1 MTSRILEI
9 PLNKL
14 ILSAANV
21 RRTGRENG
29 VEELAASIQAHG
41 LLQSLAVRP
50 ELDADGAETG
60 RYRVTGGGRRLT
72 ALKLLAKRKVVTKSM
87 AVPCIVAAGDEEEAS
102 LAENVVRESLHP
114 ADQFEAFRRLADE
127 HGTSA
132 EEIAARF
139 GVTPQLV
146 RQRLRL
152 GAVSPRLLQVYRD
165 GGLTLDQLTA
175 FALTEDH
182 ARQEQA
188 FASLSWNKEPYTIR
202 RLLTEAQVPARDR
215 RAVFVGAEAY
225 TDAGGSITRDL
236 FTEDGGGWFEDA
248 GLLDRLA
255 HDKLTA
261 LASEL
266 QAAEG
271 WRWAEASIDYPHAH
285 GMRRVYPHPQELAP
299 EQQVRLDTVQA
310 ELEALSVE
318 HDGVAEDSLP
328 EEARRQFDTLE
339 AEATA
344 LSERAYAHDPEAIA
358 RGGVFVMLHHDG
370 SVRIERGFIRS
381 EDERPPEPGP
391 EARAEGN
398 ATAEEPTLPGHEV
411 VAPCVDRP
419 EEEEETALRPLSD
432 ALVRDLTAHR
442 TLALRLALG
451 ENPDVALLAVTH
463 ALAAQTFHRGLD
475 LGTCLDLQ
483 ATSAALAS
491 HADGIEDSPAA
502 ARLAE
507 RHSLWA
513 RQVPR
518 DPAELWAFVT
528 GLDHDSRAD
537 LLAHCAALTVMAV
550 RLPWDRRPRTE
561 AGVATLATALALD
574 LAATWQPTVRSY
586 FGRVP
591 KPRVLEAV
599 REAVGEAAAARLDGM
614 KKQPMAEAAEQLVAG
629 TGWLPLVLRK
639 VEPSRPGLAEPEVV
653 NDERPSFATAAE

>member
-9 PLNKL
+9 PLGKL
-14 ILSAANV
+14 VLSEANV
-21 RRTGRENG
+21 RRTGRDSG
-29 VEELAASIQAHG
+29 LEELAASIRAHG

-60 RYRVTGGGRRLT
+60 KYRVTGGGRRLA
-72 ALKLLAKRKVVTKSM
+72 ALKLLAKRKLVPKSM

-127 HGTSA
+127 HGASA

-152 GAVSPRLLQVYRD
+152 GAVSPRLLQVYRE

-188 FASLSWNKEPYTIR
+188 FAGLSWNKEPCTIR

-215 RAVFVGAEAY
+215 RAVFVGADAY
-225 TDAGGSITRDL
+225 TEAGGAITRDL
-236 FTEDGGGWFEDA
+236 FTEDGGGWLEDA
-248 GLLDRLA
+248 ALLDRLA
-255 HDKLTA
+255 HDKLAA
-261 LASEL
+261 LAGEV
-266 QAAEG
+266 QAVEG
-271 WRWAEASIDYPHAH
+271 WRWAAASIDYPHAH
-285 GMRRVYPHPQELAP
+285 GMRRVYPQPQELAP
-299 EQQVRLDTVQA
+299 EQQARLDTVQA

-328 EEARRQFDTLE
+328 EGVRARFDALE

-344 LSERAYAHDPEAIA
+344 LSDRAYAYDPQEIA
-358 RGGVFVMLHHDG
+358 RAGVFVMLHHDG

-381 EDERPPEPGP
+381 EDEPPEPGP
-391 EARAEGN
+391 EDSPEAD
-398 ATAEEPTLPGHEV
+398 ATADEPALPPQEM
-411 VAPCVDRP
+411 APLHDERP
-419 EEEEETALRPLSD
+419 EEEETALRPLSD

-463 ALAAQTFHRGLD
+463 ALAAQTFHRALD

-483 ATSAALAS
+483 AMSAPLGS

-507 RHSLWA
+507 RHAVWA

-528 GLDHDSRAD
+528 GLDHASRAA

-561 AGVATLATALALD
+561 AGVETLASAVALD
-574 LAATWQPTVRSY
+574 LSATWQPTVRSY

-599 REAVGEAAAARLDGM
+599 REAVGEEAAARLDGM

-629 TGWLPLVLRK
+629 TGWLPPVLRT
-639 VEPSRPGLAEPEVV
+639 VESSRAGPAEPEVV
-653 NDERPSFATAAE
+653 NDERSAYATAAE

>member
-14 ILSAANV
+14 VLSAANV

-29 VEELAASIQAHG
+29 LAELAASIQAHG

-60 RYRVTGGGRRLT
+60 KYRVTGGGRRLA
-72 ALKLLAKRKVVTKSM
+72 ALKLLAKRKAVAKSV

-127 HGTSA
+127 HGASA

-152 GAVSPRLLQVYRD
+152 GAVSPRLLQVYRE

-215 RAVFVGAEAY
+215 RAVFVGADAY
-225 TDAGGSITRDL
+225 TNAGGAITRDL

-248 GLLDRLA
+248 ALLDRLA
-255 HDKLTA
+255 HEKLTA

-271 WRWAEASIDYPHAH
+271 WRWAAASIDYPHAH

-299 EQQVRLDTVQA
+299 EQQARLDSVQA

-328 EEARRQFDTLE
+328 EEVRARFDALE
-339 AEATA
+339 AEVTA
-344 LSERAYAHDPEAIA
+344 LSDRAYAYDPDEIA
-358 RGGVFVMLHHDG
+358 HGGVFVMLHHDG
-370 SVRIERGFIRS
+370 SVRIERGFIRG
-381 EDERPPEPGP
+381 EDELPPEPEP
-391 EARAEGN
+391 EASPEAD
-398 ATAEEPTLPGHEV
+398 ATANEPTLPRPEMTSR
-411 VAPCVDRP
+411 DEQP
-419 EEEEETALRPLSD
+419 EEEEETTLRPLSD
-432 ALVRDLTAHR
+432 VLVRDLTAHR

-451 ENPDVALLAVTH
+451 RNPEVALLAVTH
-463 ALAAQTFHRGLD
+463 ALAAQTFHRGHD

-502 ARLAE
+502 AQLAE
-507 RHSLWA
+507 RHAVWA
-513 RQVPR
+513 QQVPR

-528 GLDHDSRAD
+528 GLDHARRAD

-561 AGVATLATALALD
+561 AGADMLATALALD
-574 LAATWQPTVRSY
+574 LSATWQPTVRSY

-591 KPRVLEAV
+591 KARVLEAV
-599 REAVGEAAAARLDGM
+599 REAVGEEAAARLDGM

-629 TGWLPLVLRK
+629 TGWLPPVLRT
-639 VEPSRPGLAEPEVV
+639 VESSRAGLTEPEAES
-653 NDERPSFATAAE
+653 DDRPAFATAAE